1 VDRFLGFSAL
11 SLESSSPAFR
21 HSQAKDFS
29 NNDSMGGYITVGS
42 WNSCG
47 FTDATV
53 AEIVSFFSEHRCAVI
68 GLQDI
73 GGNRDEPAAARL
85 HAAREELAGHG
96 ISFATG
102 LGDDSCVA
110 ILWSTE
116 LGAEETGIGRSD
128 HSCAISLRAET
139 PLMICSVY
147 WRPVGSAR
155 AITITELDHIA
166 TSAIQA
172 GCRLVLLGDL
182 NCGLKAP
189 GYPEEPTVI
198 NTRQDSRSRQVA
210 GWLNSHGMT
219 TCTVEEQH
227 SWQQGDRQSAPDH
240 VIVSRALA
248 PQTDR
253 GINSSTPC
261 SDHDIIRARIR
272 LDVNPLE
279 VPRHLKGPACKSWKL
294 PPYGDAVW
302 HWYGKSLASKAKKL
316 LDELPPENTILAP
329 SMLQEIATKLTA
341 LLQQAPVGF
350 FQERKA
356 VPKRKPRLPPSIQR
370 AKQRLRRWKRQNQW
384 HGGDWFKEGLNMRK
398 QALQVEIRRHRNRR
412 EMAFAA
418 RVAPQLHTLASRQAW
433 GEVKKALGRG
443 KSGTTLR
450 EQAEVLNAAGEPTSD
465 VRSAAKEALQ
475 YLLGEADAHMVPD
488 SALQRLHDLKTQVS
502 EPPFL
507 GDNSDF
513 DRSAPAV
520 EGEYPR
526 TPWQFKP
533 WGTGNAEGFSPE
545 FVQAAIR
552 QVATQSAGGPDRI
565 VAEMLRWVDS
575 HRVAIRR
582 GEVPEGAV
590 QENAAIVGEPHWR
603 GVCNLLA
610 RIFNCFVHNSFIP
623 AEWKESYT
631 TMLYK
636 GKGERRNLNNYRAI
650 AAGSTLGKV
659 FSQCVLYCLEGWA
672 TVNGVLSTQQR
683 GFRCHRGCEDNL
695 AALLTALRAKRCAGA
710 DRQRAATTHLVF
722 VDFSKAYDRVPHSA
736 MLKKLEILGAT
747 GKILQL
753 IKGMLQGTT
762 TRIHTAEGLS
772 DPISVKRGLPQGHTI
787 SPMLFALYLN
797 DLLVELQQNKTPGA
811 RPVDLQDIACLAYAD
826 DVVILADSAEE
837 AQKQLD
843 SVRRWAEDWGMQ
855 VNLSKGKTEHMIIG
869 PPQESPLLS
878 FGQDTVKQ
886 TDQYKYLGVTL
897 SSADRMLKLPAT
909 RKAMLAAAWGAHASI
924 MRLKVAAPDLPPGVL
939 ATVWQ
944 TWVLPQL
951 MYGIGVWMDGE
962 DWPDAQKFMH
972 ICGRQLLDAPGE
984 TPNSVVMAELGW
996 RTVSFWIRYHRC
1008 RTLSRMLRAPQND
1021 LTHLTL
1027 QTDMILKKDYPRQSW
1042 LVGTIAILNKG
1053 TLDGGELTRLN
1064 LFLSNRLKYVDFS
1077 DRQAVGAE
1085 LDRLML
1091 EKTWCN
1097 SVLHDEFEAW
1107 STEVHR
1113 GATRN
1118 LYDTFVSERRDRGH
1132 AMEPKPRWATVTRP
1146 PKSLRHISSKSDA
1159 KLLTAT
1165 RMGDR
1170 RSLSAHLN
1178 ANAARLGHNC
1188 PCCNSAIDTAPH
1200 MLQCPAIK
1208 TDLRVQEAI
1217 EQLRSSMHGRPIRVK
1232 GSGDREVGLLVDFL
1246 QVEHMNMGAE
1256 QVLLGSCSNQAV
1268 PANLRSLYRALHNDR
1283 QLHALWLKGTVAI
1296 LRACWAVHDAAVDD
1310 ALSAA
1315 GAGQAPPPPPP
1326 RPSRQ
1331 DRLRVWQKL
1340 GLPGEPS
1347 LVGNGDL
1354 PGLVAGYGAP
1364 MEAEPGALDGAG
1376 EMKEEEDAG
1385 PLAEQKVPH
1394 DGDDAPQLRGL
1405 GDLVR
1410 PPAPPHDP
1418 QPGLPLGLAS
1428 LLLPAAA
1435 PAPAM
1440 LPPASA
1446 ALGARSLM
1454 DVLVAAPRGL
1464 MSLLSMGTQ
1473 DNHNDDNCP

>member
-1 VDRFLGFSAL
+1 MDGNITVASWNTRGFS
-11 SLESSSPAFR
+11 
-21 HSQAKDFS
+21 
-29 NNDSMGGYITVGS
+29 
-42 WNSCG
+42 
-47 FTDATV
+47 DATV
-53 AEIVSFFSEHRCAVI
+53 AEIVSFFSEHRRAVI

-73 GGNRDEPAAARL
+73 GCNRDEPAAARL
-85 HAAREELAGHG
+85 HAAREELTGHG
-96 ISFATG
+96 ISFAMG

-110 ILWSTE
+110 VLWSSE
-116 LGAEETGIGRSD
+116 LGAEETDTGRSD
-128 HSCAISLRAET
+128 HSCAVILKAET

-155 AITITELDHIA
+155 AITIDELDRIA
-166 TSAIQA
+166 TSAIEA
-172 GCRLVLLGDL
+172 GCQLVLIGDL

-189 GYPEEPTVI
+189 GYPEESTVV

-227 SWQQGDRQSAPDH
+227 SWRQGDRQSAPDH
-240 VIVSRALA
+240 VIISRALA
-248 PQTDR
+248 PQVVR
-253 GINSSTPC
+253 GNNLGAPS
-261 SDHDIIRARIR
+261 SDHDIIRAEMR
-272 LDVNPLE
+272 LAVHPLGI
-279 VPRHLKGPACKSWKL
+279 PQQSGGPKSWKL

-302 HWYGKSLASKAKKL
+302 HWYGESLATKAKQL
-316 LDELPPENTILAP
+316 LQELPPQGTILPP
-329 SMLQEIATKLTA
+329 SVLQEMATRLTT

-350 FQERKA
+350 FEERKA
-356 VPKRKPRLPPSIQR
+356 APKRKPRPAPSIQR
-370 AKQRLRRWKRQNQW
+370 AKQRLRRWKRQNHW
-384 HGGDWFKEGLNMRK
+384 HGGAWFKEGLEMRK
-398 QALQVEIRRHRNRR
+398 RALQVEIRRHRNRR

-443 KSGTTLR
+443 KTGTTLR
-450 EQAEVLNAAGEPTSD
+450 EQVEVLNTAGEPTSD
-465 VRSAAKEALQ
+465 VRSAAREAVQ
-475 YLLGEADAHMVPD
+475 SLLGEAGAHVVPD
-488 SALQRLHDLKTQVS
+488 SALQRLHDLKTHVS

-507 GDNSDF
+507 GDDSDF
-513 DRSAPAV
+513 DRSAPAA

-526 TPWQFKP
+526 TPWEFKP
-533 WGTGNAEGFSPE
+533 WGTGNVEGFSAE
-545 FVQAAIR
+545 FVKAAVR

-582 GEVPEGAV
+582 GVVPQDAA

-603 GVCNLLA
+603 GICNLLA
-610 RIFNCFVHNSFIP
+610 HVFNCFAHNGFIP

-636 GKGERRNLNNYRAI
+636 GKGDRRNLNNYRAI
-650 AAGSTLGKV
+650 AAGSTLGKI

-710 DRQRAATTHLVF
+710 DRLRAATTHLVF

-736 MLKKLEILGAT
+736 MLQKLETLGAT

-753 IKGMLQGTT
+753 IRGMLQGTT

-772 DPISVKRGLPQGHTI
+772 EPVAVKRGLPQGHTI

-797 DLLVELQQNKTPGA
+797 DLLVELQQNKTPGVC
-811 RPVDLQDIACLAYAD
+811 PVNLQDIACLAYAD

-855 VNLSKGKTEHMIIG
+855 VNLSKGKTEHMVIG
-869 PPQESPLLS
+869 PPQESPALS
-878 FGQDTVKQ
+878 FGQETVKQ
-886 TDQYKYLGVTL
+886 TQQYKYLGITL

-972 ICGRQLLDAPGE
+972 ICARQLLDAPSG

-1008 RTLSRMLRAPQND
+1008 RTLSRMLRAPQSD

-1027 QTDMILKKDYPRQSW
+1027 QNDMILKREYPKQSW
-1042 LVGTIAILNKG
+1042 LDGTVAILRES
-1053 TLDGGELTRLN
+1053 TIGGEDLKRLI
-1064 LFLSNRLKYVDFS
+1064 LFLSNRLQYVDFS

-1097 SVLHDEFEAW
+1097 SVLHDEFDAW
-1107 STEVHR
+1107 STEVHQ
-1113 GATRN
+1113 GATRS
-1118 LYDTFVSERRDRGH
+1118 LYVTFVSERRDRGH
-1132 AMEPKPRWATVTRP
+1132 SLEPKPRWATMTRP

-1170 RSLSAHLN
+1170 RSLSAYVN
-1178 ANAARLGHNC
+1178 ANAGILGHNC

-1200 MLQCPAIK
+1200 MLQCLAIK
-1208 TDLRVQEAI
+1208 ADLRVQEAI
-1217 EQLRSSMHGRPIRVK
+1217 QQLRSSMHGRPIRVN
-1232 GSGDREVGLLVDFL
+1232 GSGDREIGLLVDFL
-1246 QVEHMNMGAE
+1246 QAEHMNLGAE
-1256 QVLLGSCSNQAV
+1256 QVLLGSCSSQAV
-1268 PANLRSLYRALHNDR
+1268 PANLRSLYRALHSDR

-1315 GAGQAPPPPPP
+1315 EAGQVPPPPAP

-1331 DRLRVWQKL
+1331 DRLRAWQQL
-1340 GLPGEPS
+1340 SLPGEPNPI
-1347 LVGNGDL
+1347 GNGDAA
-1354 PGLVAGYGAP
+1354 GMVAGYGAP
-1364 MEAEPGALDGAG
+1364 MEAQPAAPDGAG
-1376 EMKEEEDAG
+1376 EMKEEEDDG

-1394 DGDDAPQLRGL
+1394 DGDDVPPLRGL

-1410 PPAPPHDP
+1410 SPPLPHDP
-1418 QPGLPLGLAS
+1418 PPGLSLGLAS
-1428 LLLPAAA
+1428 LLVSGAP
-1435 PAPAM
+1435 PAPAVV
-1440 LPPASA
+1440 PPGGAV
-1446 ALGARSLM
+1446 LGARSLM
-1454 DVLVAAPRGL
+1454 DVLAAAPRGL
-1464 MSLLSMGTQ
+1464 MSLLSMSTQ
-1473 DNHNDDNCP
+1473 DDHNDDNGP